1 MELSDSKILSVKNEK
16 LRKFMTDI
24 KDEESKKSVSCDDV
38 TSMIFSKAS
47 THNVQEQ
54 LMASIRESEL
64 KK

>member
-1 MELSDSKILSVKNEK
+1 
-16 LRKFMTDI
+16 MTDI